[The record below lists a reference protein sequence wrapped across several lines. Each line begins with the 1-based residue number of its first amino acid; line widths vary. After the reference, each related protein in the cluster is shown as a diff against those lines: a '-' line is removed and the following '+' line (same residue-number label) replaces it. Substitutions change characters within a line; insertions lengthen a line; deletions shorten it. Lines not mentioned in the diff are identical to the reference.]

1 MCRRWSICSI
11 SLEPGELE
19 RVGSVLTAVTGG
31 LGRGT
36 GRGDGEC
43 PETLWVRLS
52 SEAFVIWR
60 QMVDVTTLSVRS
72 TLDLRSFKVA
82 DAMPKMFLRRYL
94 EGGGL
99 TACCWGG

>member
-1 MCRRWSICSI
+1 M
-11 SLEPGELE
+11 
-19 RVGSVLTAVTGG
+19 
-31 LGRGT
+31 
-36 GRGDGEC
+36 
-43 PETLWVRLS
+43 S

-99 TACCWGG
+99 TGCCWGG